1 MKVVVLCP
9 SQDYQKNA
17 GSRIR
22 YGRMAQCLSKEGI
35 SLSLE
40 EIAEFDPKSAECD
53 VLIISKCHDAR
64 ALVIADIVFRRG
76 IRVGVDLF
84 DDYFSQSDDSRL
96 GRFRL
101 WLRQLVDICDFA
113 ICSTAAIAE
122 LVGRYR
128 RDLAVHI
135 INDPAPEI
143 DFDRLATTLFHKTAD
158 ACSDGL
164 IRLCWFGIGDNPH
177 FPVGISDLSAF
188 SAEIARLAS
197 HEFAVELSILTN
209 PRALDAS
216 RLAMIADLPFPA
228 NVEEWSEQRESELLH
243 ESLLCFLPV
252 NAQPFSVAKSLNRAF
267 TALTAGCQVLSAGY
281 PLYATLDPLIYRDSD
296 TFAADLKAGNLRLSP
311 LSLDL
316 LRSQAGNIA
325 SAHREAGAFGEFL
338 RKIVDETENRFGEAP
353 VYLVHGYATS
363 NAAHKMTQ
371 RAGGLSIASPFC
383 TARLTFDVIFQAR
396 FGGHLAMLLSD
407 KALTR
412 LLPEERANAE
422 PYGEVGG
429 RAFWELAPPPPE
441 EVVGEWTNTSI
452 SLQLALYPRIMQR
465 IRNKLE
471 NSFGSGRLLISESS
485 PLPFEAPLQIDR

>member
-9 SQDYQKNA
+9 SKDYQKNA

-22 YGRMAQCLSKEGI
+22 YGRMAQCLSETGI

-40 EIAEFDPKSAECD
+40 EIGEFDPQRAQCD

-84 DDYFSQSDDSRL
+84 DDYFSQNDDSRL

-101 WLRQLVDICDFA
+101 WLRQLVNICDFA

-122 LVGRYR
+122 LVGQYR
-128 RDLAVHI
+128 RDLPVHI
-135 INDPAPEI
+135 INDPAPDI
-143 DFDRLATTLFHKTAD
+143 DFDRLATSLFRKAAA
-158 ACSDGL
+158 ACSSGL

-188 SAEIARLAS
+188 SAEIARLAT

-216 RLAMIADLPFPA
+216 RLAMITDLPFPA
-228 NVEEWSEQRESELLH
+228 NVEEWSEQRESELLR

-267 TALTAGCQVLSAGY
+267 TALTAGCQILSAGY
-281 PLYATLDPLIYRDSD
+281 PLYAALDPLIYRDAD
-296 TFAADLKAGNLRLSP
+296 TFVADLKAGDLRFSP
-311 LSLDL
+311 LTLDVL
-316 LRSQAGNIA
+316 QSQAGNIA
-325 SAHREAGAFGEFL
+325 SANREAGAFGEFL
-338 RKIVDETENRFGEAP
+338 RKMDETENRFGEAP
-353 VYLVHGYATS
+353 VYLVHGYATNS
-363 NAAHKMTQ
+363 GAHKMTQ
-371 RAGGLSIASPFC
+371 KAGGLSIASPFC
-383 TARLTFDVIFQAR
+383 TARLTFDVVFR
-396 FGGHLAMLLSD
+396 VRPGGHLAMLLSD

-412 LLPEERANAE
+412 LLPEERATAE
-422 PYGEVGG
+422 PCGEVEG

-441 EVVGEWTNTSI
+441 DVESEWTNPSL
-452 SLQLALYPRIMQR
+452 SLQLALYPRVMR
-465 IRNKLE
+465 TIRNKLKE
-471 NSFGSGRLLISESS
+471 SFGSGRVLVSESS
-485 PLPFEAPLQIDR
+485 PLPFEAPLQTDR